1 VVGLGVSAWLAR
13 LPARLVMITGA
24 VGAERSQTIARRT
37 VMVVR
42 IIIAAAK
49 RLAWLIARRKMS
61 IYDGYGGRTL

>member
-1 VVGLGVSAWLAR
+1 
-13 LPARLVMITGA
+13 MITGA